1 MTERLQNILNEINN
15 GTRTY
20 ISNLNLSKEELLTKD
35 SNGVYF
41 MEYLLQK
48 NIPLYSVEDKIAN
61 DAEVAYLLCK
71 YDSGMLYNY
80 KIDEKTLFSSIN
92 GKRIIDYI
100 IEKNKIR
107 SDIIKIITDNVEIID
122 LLCQDN
128 SRYYLSYLS
137 PEIINKLMTKDNIGT
152 YPIEKY
158 LNDTKA
164 LRHII
169 PLINDYNKLLEICS
183 KHNDYSLMQYVNT
196 NILMNK
202 YNQNDTILEFLV
214 NKKNIIPEAL
224 GKIPN
229 DINFVNFLMENNY
242 YDYLNKASESALL
255 LEVSP
260 PKTLL
265 DVLIDKGYNP
275 SISNIFKKETINI
288 LYKNNKLSL
297 IEQSDIYSDIL
308 LENASEV
315 LQDGT
320 NKEETILEYL
330 IDNNYDVKKSIN
342 YSGNKKIIEI
352 LHKKARAD
360 LLSLTSAEVLL
371 DPIEENSPYT
381 YFDYIL
387 DNIKEN
393 KIKVNIN
400 RISHILNINTRVK
413 FYLTLAK
420 HNMME
425 YVALPSKKKLLEK
438 NKDKTFLESLLD
450 ADSNLALEKIISR
463 QNKADPE
470 IAFIIK
476 SRGLKQENVNISKDE
491 NNYAKDYLDG
501 INNHLGIGPLYEE
514 GEKLLE
520 ELQNVFNDGESDKD
534 LISALTSGYRQALFS
549 SNNYEIVL
557 EEIRKLIEIKKQN
570 MTYFFYIIEKDSG
583 YFSLA
588 NGSVFCDNAQA
599 ETLLHETGHAL
610 HHYMVQDKIPENY
623 KEVIARARQN
633 PELLVK
639 AEKLSNKYHEIRSKI
654 EALVELKYSK
664 FFDSYYNGERK
675 EKIRELLAKSKE
687 EKKKEYKDLGIPEE
701 QLNIILNEMY
711 TEEEYI
717 NHQKRMYIEENID
730 VILRNEV
737 SGISAI
743 SDIIDAIFEGKF
755 HSATLTNSQNKKI
768 KKMPGHGLYYYFETD
783 HGFDEMIAN
792 FASMSKSKDAN
803 ENLQMLKD
811 IVGDEVYNMIS
822 NFYYKEIIQLNT
834 ENLEVSKGKR
844 GK

>member
-330 IDNNYDVKKSIN
+330 IDNNYDVKKVL
-342 YSGNKKIIEI
+342 II
-352 LHKKARAD
+352 
-360 LLSLTSAEVLL
+360 
-371 DPIEENSPYT
+371 
-381 YFDYIL
+381 
-387 DNIKEN
+387 
-393 KIKVNIN
+393 
-400 RISHILNINTRVK
+400 
-413 FYLTLAK
+413 LA
-420 HNMME
+420 
-425 YVALPSKKKLLEK
+425 
-438 NKDKTFLESLLD
+438 
-450 ADSNLALEKIISR
+450 
-463 QNKADPE
+463 
-470 IAFIIK
+470 
-476 SRGLKQENVNISKDE
+476 
-491 NNYAKDYLDG
+491 
-501 INNHLGIGPLYEE
+501 
-514 GEKLLE
+514 
-520 ELQNVFNDGESDKD
+520 
-534 LISALTSGYRQALFS
+534 
-549 SNNYEIVL
+549 
-557 EEIRKLIEIKKQN
+557 IKK
-570 MTYFFYIIEKDSG
+570 
-583 YFSLA
+583 
-588 NGSVFCDNAQA
+588 
-599 ETLLHETGHAL
+599 
-610 HHYMVQDKIPENY
+610 
-623 KEVIARARQN
+623 
-633 PELLVK
+633 
-639 AEKLSNKYHEIRSKI
+639 
-654 EALVELKYSK
+654 
-664 FFDSYYNGERK
+664 
-675 EKIRELLAKSKE
+675 
-687 EKKKEYKDLGIPEE
+687 
-701 QLNIILNEMY
+701 
-711 TEEEYI
+711 
-717 NHQKRMYIEENID
+717 
-730 VILRNEV
+730 
-737 SGISAI
+737 
-743 SDIIDAIFEGKF
+743 
-755 HSATLTNSQNKKI
+755 
-768 KKMPGHGLYYYFETD
+768 
-783 HGFDEMIAN
+783 
-792 FASMSKSKDAN
+792 
-803 ENLQMLKD
+803 
-811 IVGDEVYNMIS
+811 
-822 NFYYKEIIQLNT
+822 
-834 ENLEVSKGKR
+834 
-844 GK
+844 

>member
-20 ISNLNLSKEELLTKD
+20 IYDLNLSKEELLTKD

-48 NIPLYSVEDKIAN
+48 NIPLYCVSNKIEN
-61 DAEVAYLLCK
+61 DAKVAYLLCK
-71 YDSGMLYNY
+71 HDSIMLYTY
-80 KIDEKTLFSSIN
+80 KIDEKTLFSLVN

-100 IEKNKIR
+100 VEKDKINNNILN
-107 SDIIKIITDNVEIID
+107 SITDNIEIVD
-122 LLCQDN
+122 LICRSNIQ
-128 SRYYLSYLS
+128 YHLSHLS
-137 PEIINKLMTKDNIGT
+137 PEIINKLMTKDNSDT

-158 LNDTKA
+158 LNDTYA
-164 LRHII
+164 LRNIM
-169 PLINDYNKLLEICS
+169 PLINEYNKLLEICS
-183 KHNDYSLMQYVNT
+183 KYNDYSLMQYVNA
-196 NILMNK
+196 NVLMNK

-214 NKKNIIPEAL
+214 NKKNIIPDAL
-224 GKIPN
+224 SRIPDN
-229 DINFVNFLMENNY
+229 IDFVNFLMENNY
-242 YDYLNKASESALL
+242 YDYLNKASERVLL

-265 DVLIDKGYNP
+265 EVLIDKGYNP
-275 SISNIFKKETINI
+275 NISNIYEKETINI
-288 LYKNNKLSL
+288 LYRSNKLSL
-297 IEQSDIYSDIL
+297 IENSHINSDIL

-330 IDNNYDVKKSIN
+330 IDNNYDVKKSIS

-352 LHKKARAD
+352 LYKKARPD

-387 DNIKEN
+387 DNLKEN
-393 KIKVNIN
+393 KVKVSIV
-400 RISHILNINTRVK
+400 RMSHIYDIDKMVK
-413 FYLTLAK
+413 FYLILAK
-420 HNMME
+420 HDMIE
-425 YVALPSKKKLLEK
+425 YVEGISKKKLLEK
-438 NKDKTFLESLLD
+438 ENGKTLLESLLD
-450 ADSNLALEKIISR
+450 ADSNLTLDKIISKR
-463 QNKADPE
+463 NKAEPE

-476 SRGLKQENVNISKDE
+476 SRGLKQESVNISKDE

-514 GEKLLE
+514 GEKLLR
-520 ELQNVFNDGESDKD
+520 ELQNVFNDEESDKD
-534 LISALTSGYRQALFS
+534 LVSALTSGYRQALFS

-557 EEIRKLIEIKKQN
+557 REIKKLIETKKQN
-570 MTYFFYIIEKDSG
+570 MTYFFYIKEKDSG
-583 YFSLA
+583 YFSLG
-588 NGSVFCDNAQA
+588 NGSVFCDNTQV

-610 HHYMVQDKIPENY
+610 HHYIAQDKIPENY

-639 AEKLSNKYHEIRSKI
+639 AEKLSNKYHEIKNKI
-654 EALVELKYSK
+654 EELVELKYSK
-664 FFDSYYNGERK
+664 FFDGYYNGERK

-755 HSATLTNSQNKKI
+755 HSATLTNSQNEKI

-792 FASMSKSKDAN
+792 FASISKSKDAN

-811 IVGDEVYNMIS
+811 IVGDEVYDMIS

-834 ENLEVSKGKR
+834 EDLEVSKGKR